1 MRKTAANVE
10 MQGIEFQIVNDSA
23 EASKG
28 LDELGEALKRLKSNL
43 GGAGTSLNKAA
54 AGITSIKNALNKM
67 NTGNFESQ
75 LQRISKGLEALN
87 TKTAGLKI
95 SSSIG
100 NQLREIGSSLNAMP
114 DTAQSKLNSLA
125 EGLKPLGELGKQQ
138 IGPFLTQLKKLP
150 DIINDLQAA
159 DIDKFTQQMKDLAT
173 AMKPFADEMQKV
185 SNGFSAFPSRIQR
198 LVKSTEQYNG
208 TVKKATSA
216 TNSWKMALGGLS
228 FYKLA
233 KMVAEII
240 HDSSEW
246 EGVSERFGR
255 AFGEYAEENYKWIKR
270 LNEEM
275 GINVQEAMQYSSIYG
290 TMLKGYG
297 VSEADAA
304 TMAMGYTELAYD
316 IWAGYNDIYTSFEDA
331 ATAVRSAIAG
341 ETEPIQRAGFTIV
354 DSQLKV
360 TAATAKLKDTV
371 DEAKQELFDFSESAL
386 EATASNYGIEYSTQ
400 SATQELKSYL
410 RYLTMVDQANAQ
422 GLVGTYASEMNT
434 AEGLIRTLTQ
444 QVKSLAQAFGSL
456 LMPILSKTLPY
467 VQAFV
472 SLVNDAVI
480 AIAALF
486 GVTLQKVDFGNAF
499 DSAAGGS
506 GAIADNMDSAAG
518 SAKELKRYL
527 AGFDELNVLPDQSSS
542 GGGGSAGGG
551 GYSGA
556 FDVKKLWDESIFEK
570 VNAQAEELKEKLKP
584 IIEVAAAI
592 GSVLAAW
599 KISSSLLTSLAN
611 MKKTLDS
618 LKIPAFT
625 IPASLG
631 LFLEAIEKIINS
643 AKDISENGITF
654 DNSVTML
661 SGFAEG
667 IGSVFLL
674 FGKIKISGAFMV
686 ITGLSDM
693 VLAIKDMSVNGVDFD
708 GIVDALEGFALG
720 ISGIGMLT
728 GNTQMAGISLALK
741 GLLGV
746 IQDIKAIQAEGF
758 TYDNTFDLIKDAL
771 IGVGG
776 VLLLLKGGQLASALG
791 AGKNMAKVATDVGDV
806 AIGTESINSSMG
818 TMTTKLTDLAKN
830 MGLGV
835 LILTEVAAG
844 VIIFAGAIAIVG
856 WELDKVG
863 QAWQPVIDNA
873 ATVAIAVGV
882 GTGLMV
888 AIGAACYGLG
898 TLGKTVA
905 LNIGIGAAILLEL
918 GVATGL
924 FIVEVWAIGKGLDE
938 IGQAWQPVLDN
949 GENIATAIRIG
960 TGLLSG
966 IGVVTAALG
975 AATVASAGALPLA
988 IGLGTAIL
996 VELAAAFI
1004 AFTESLVAVSNELTD
1019 NLAPAFD
1026 RLNPKIPGI
1035 TTATEN
1041 FTDLISLLATEISDY
1056 TSSMGSITWDSIVSG
1071 FQKLFAK
1078 SPIKSFAG
1086 EVERIG
1092 NDTDALNGKLATAN
1106 TELEEAIT
1114 LLTSYTE
1121 FMGEMENLTSNAS
1134 TFTLSTSI
1142 FTNLKEAGANLVTGF
1157 SDGMDSEAGRLNSSL
1172 NSILSTQNSFS
1183 VSFLNGWNSLW
1194 SNARSSLVGYWN
1206 NILGNMS
1213 AGLNSIIYSVNN
1225 IIASV
1230 NALMYTL
1237 GYTGGISA
1245 IPAVSVQAY
1254 ATGGFPN
1261 VGELFIAREAG
1272 AEMVGSIGNRTAV
1285 ANNDQIVAAVS
1296 QGVSNANDD
1305 VVTAIYAVAQ
1315 QIIAEM
1321 REQEKQGSSVDI
1333 NKAVAQAQR
1342 RNARVYGY

>member
-10 MQGIEFQIVNDSA
+10 MQGIEFQIVNDST

-159 DIDKFTQQMKDLAT
+159 DIDKFTQQMKDLAA

-275 GINVQEAMQYSSIYG
+275 NINIQQFMQYSSIYG
-290 TMLKGYG
+290 TMLKSYG
-297 VSEADAA
+297 VVDKDVAA
-304 TMAMGYTELAYD
+304 MAMGYTELAYD

-331 ATAVRSAIAG
+331 AGAVRSAIAG
-341 ETEPIQRAGFTIV
+341 EIEPIRKAGFVIT
-354 DSQLKV
+354 DAQLKV
-360 TAATAKLKDTV
+360 TAA
-371 DEAKQELFDFSESAL
+371 
-386 EATASNYGIEYSTQ
+386 NYGVAYSTQ
-400 SATQELKSYL
+400 SATEELKSYL

-434 AEGLIRTLTQ
+434 AEGLVRTLTQ

-499 DSAAGGS
+499 GGAAGDS

-584 IIEVAAAI
+584 ILEVAAAI

-611 MKKTLDS
+611 MKKTLGS

-674 FGKIKISGAFMV
+674 FGKIKTSGAFMV

-776 VLLLLKGGQLASALG
+776 VLLLLKGGQLASGLG

-818 TMTTKLTDLAKN
+818 TMTAKLTDLAKN

-844 VIIFAGAIAIVG
+844 AIIFAGAIAIVG

-873 ATVAIAVGV
+873 ATVATAVGI
-882 GTGLMV
+882 GTVLMV

-905 LNIGIGAAILLEL
+905 LNIGIGAAILVEL

-924 FIVEVWAIGKGLDE
+924 FIVEIWAIGKGLDE

-949 GENIATAIRIG
+949 SETITTAIEVG
-960 TGLLSG
+960 TGLLVG

-1041 FTDLISLLATEISDY
+1041 FTDLISVLATEISDY

-1092 NDTDALNGKLATAN
+1092 NDTDALNGKLTTAN

-1121 FMGEMENLTSNAS
+1121 FMGEMENLTNNAS
-1134 TFTLSTSI
+1134 SFSLSTSI

-1183 VSFLNGWNSLW
+1183 ISFLNGWNSLW
-1194 SNARSSLVGYWN
+1194 SNASSSLVGYWN

-1254 ATGGFPN
+1254 ATGGFPET
-1261 VGELFIAREAG
+1261 GQLFIAREAG
-1272 AEMVGSIGNRTAV
+1272 AEMVGSIGGRTAV
-1285 ANNDQIVAAVS
+1285 ANNDQIETALENAAYRGVRAAMSEGGGSNGGGQTRVIVA
-1296 QGVSNANDD
+1296 
-1305 VVTAIYAVAQ
+1305 T
-1315 QIIAEM
+1315 
-1321 REQEKQGSSVDI
+1321 VDGR
-1333 NKAVAQAQR
+1333 VLFETLVDE
-1342 RNARVYGY
+1342 ARSDTVRTGYNRLVEA